1 MPFGQGRDVK
11 TAIDKGYELMANP
24 SLKAQ
29 IEAAKSA
36 LASDLAV
43 PSLVVPPPKPPMTPT
58 TPIIAGNDIDTGTGA
73 TGTGATATA
82 ATAAAAIP
90 VDGKSVHATNA
101 AALDERITRLEAKLL
116 DNQRDLHTL
125 LQKIR
130 EVSRLQAN
138 SGQNPKNPANEQ
150 AKTMITD
157 ETEDKAVPRRSQRS
171 PVMMVAVAT
180 LTGLAVGITYF
191 LVTSKGDLSALTVP
205 SWVATII
212 YRFNVWIG

>member
-1 MPFGQGRDVK
+1 
-11 TAIDKGYELMANP
+11 MANP

-43 PSLVVPPPKPPMTPT
+43 PSLVVPTSMKPT
-58 TPIIAGNDIDTGTGA
+58 TPIMAGDDTDTGTGA
-73 TGTGATATA
+73 TASGATATA
-82 ATAAAAIP
+82 GIP
-90 VDGKSVHATNA
+90 ADGKSVHATNA

-138 SGQNPKNPANEQ
+138 SGQTPKNPANEQ
-150 AKTMITD
+150 AETMITD
-157 ETEDKAVPRRSQRS
+157 ETEDKAAPPRSQRS
-171 PVMMVAVAT
+171 PVMMVTVAT

-191 LVTSKGDLSALTVP
+191 LVTDEGDPSALTVP
-205 SWVATII
+205 NWISII
-212 YRFNVWIG
+212 IDSFKSWIG

>member
-1 MPFGQGRDVK
+1 
-11 TAIDKGYELMANP
+11 MANP

-58 TPIIAGNDIDTGTGA
+58 KPIMTDNDIDTDFGVTA
-73 TGTGATATA
+73 TGATATA
-82 ATAAAAIP
+82 GIP
-90 VDGKSVHATNA
+90 ADSKSVRAPNA

-138 SGQNPKNPANEQ
+138 SGQTHKNPANDQ
-150 AKTMITD
+150 AEAMVTD
-157 ETEDKAVPRRSQRS
+157 KGKDKAVPGRSQRS
-171 PVMMVAVAT
+171 PMMMVAVAI

-191 LVTSKGDLSALTVP
+191 LVTDDGDPSALTVP
-205 SWVATII
+205 NWISII
-212 YRFNVWIG
+212 IDSFNSWIG

>member
-1 MPFGQGRDVK
+1 
-11 TAIDKGYELMANP
+11 MANP

-36 LASDLAV
+36 LASDLAA

-58 TPIIAGNDIDTGTGA
+58 TPIMVGNDIA
-73 TGTGATATA
+73 TGTGAN
-82 ATAAAAIP
+82 
-90 VDGKSVHATNA
+90 ATNA

-138 SGQNPKNPANEQ
+138 SGQTHKNRANDQ
-150 AKTMITD
+150 AKTMVID
-157 ETEDKAVPRRSQRS
+157 EAKDKAVPRRSQRS
-171 PVMMVAVAT
+171 PVIMVAMAA
-180 LTGLAVGITYF
+180 LIGLVVGIAYF
-191 LVTSKGDLSALTVP
+191 LVTAEGDLSALTVP
-205 SWVATII
+205 SWIPTII
-212 YRFNVWIG
+212 DRFNGWVG